1 MTYATMKMSTTTL
14 TISFRFIL
22 KKYQPNNYK
31 MKQPRRH
38 PCANDINLLRA
49 PCCEFIDIVN
59 KVLAVDDKTMTIA
72 CIEEICCDGGMSKLD
87 ILMSRDILSFLC
99 DVYDNK
105 PNLKNRMAKNI
116 RTPLK
121 KLAVLGKKYDE
132 LPKRGWVVRVGFI
145 LKSCRFGSYNKRC

>member
-1 MTYATMKMSTTTL
+1 
-14 TISFRFIL
+14 
-22 KKYQPNNYK
+22 

-72 CIEEICCDGGMSKLD
+72 CIEEIV
-87 ILMSRDILSFLC
+87 SFLC
-99 DVYDNK
+99 DVHDNK

-145 LKSCRFGSYNKRC
+145 LESCRFGSYNYIMLKPTRHDFDTF